1 MQVFVNYIKIDITAD
16 YVKLWMI
23 DFIEGKQGTISM
35 ENILW
40 KNEGK
45 VPRCNNFMVGGGAR
59 WHEQVSHQPWFNANI
74 VLSMTGHGLVPPHL
88 DMPLNSG
95 LASGPSRVQ
104 HLSTPLYQFTGLN
117 YHSNQ
122 SEYTKT
128 TFPEGPTQKIV

>member
-45 VPRCNNFMVGGGAR
+45 VPRCNIFLVVGEGGAR
-59 WHEQVSHQPWFNANI
+59 WREQVLDQPWFNANS
-74 VLSMTGHGLVPPHL
+74 VLSRWAM
-88 DMPLNSG
+88 
-95 LASGPSRVQ
+95 A
-104 HLSTPLYQFTGLN
+104 
-117 YHSNQ
+117 
-122 SEYTKT
+122 
-128 TFPEGPTQKIV
+128 